1 MYPKVWHTK
10 HCLVYFSWPLKKTYF
25 ELWFSC
31 SSFSFLTFD
40 WGALG
45 PGHVCPYIAW
55 ISNKFRKKPCP
66 CQIHC
71 HSFHPSLFLLC
82 PFLLSYV
89 DHCFKSMS
97 FSKFSVPR
105 PREKQNLSKS
115 ISVILFI
122 TVVKVIHQ
130 TLLPTQSVQVRQ
142 QVLTPSANVFLFIH
156 HYIKVTKI
164 ILN

>member
-1 MYPKVWHTK
+1 MS
-10 HCLVYFSWPLKKTYF
+10 L
-25 ELWFSC
+25 
-31 SSFSFLTFD
+31 
-40 WGALG
+40 
-45 PGHVCPYIAW
+45 AW

-71 HSFHPSLFLLC
+71 HSFNPSLFLLC

-142 QVLTPSANVFLFIH
+142 QVLTPSCKCVFVYPSLYKSYENNF
-156 HYIKVTKI
+156 KLMLSFW
-164 ILN
+164 LNSLLLEGAQMSDQLGAVWSDSCWSWWFSTTGVWIST